1 MVNRSEWADVIAKG
15 IDEKHEEIHSINHK
29 VISTPR
35 SILAAN

>member
-15 IDEKHEEIHSINHK
+15 IDEKHDEIHSINHK